1 MDELLKAIAKH
12 PNGTKLIIEWKDGCT
27 VIGEIDTIYETYNDL
42 DFDDPNYEEYYACV
56 FLVTDIIG
64 HSDEK
69 EHFSKGDL
77 MEISMQNPPLRVHLK
92 DGTIIWEQS

>member
-12 PNGTKLIIEWKDGCT
+12 PNGTGLIIKLRNSCT
-27 VIGEIDTIYETYNDL
+27 IIGEIDTIYETYNDL

-69 EHFSKGDL
+69 DHFSKGDL
-77 MEISMQNPPLRVHLK
+77 VEISMQNPPLEVCLK
-92 DGTIIWEQS
+92 DRTIIWSAS

>member
-1 MDELLKAIAKH
+1 MI
-12 PNGTKLIIEWKDGCT
+12 
-27 VIGEIDTIYETYNDL
+27 
-42 DFDDPNYEEYYACV
+42 
-56 FLVTDIIG
+56 DIIG

-77 MEISMQNPPLRVHLK
+77 MEVSMQNPPLRVHLK